1 MELGYSNPQEKNVI
15 QHVEHWVWLHFSIFC
30 VFLGFTISADP
41 GRRKGERAR
50 E

>member
-1 MELGYSNPQEKNVI
+1 MAASLVRYLRIEDGLEKNIESVNGKD
-15 QHVEHWVWLHFSIFC
+15 SP
-30 VFLGFTISADP
+30 ISADP

>member
-1 MELGYSNPQEKNVI
+1 MTGTICIFFNLHHLRSDTSTADMKMQVYSVVI
-15 QHVEHWVWLHFSIFC
+15 VL
-30 VFLGFTISADP
+30 SADP